1 MNWKNTPKHELTK
14 EEKEALKKAQQE
26 LYSKKKKKVLDM
38 KYMSPDMIYDK
49 LGLTEKQKKEAA
61 RKNLELYQAHR
72 NNRRP

>member
-26 LYSKKKKKVLDM
+26 LYSKKKKKVPDM
-38 KYMSPDMIYDK
+38 KYISPDMIYDK

-61 RKNLELYQAHR
+61 RKNSELYQAHR